1 MQKLY
6 CYVDET
12 GQDTQG
18 KFFIVS
24 VVITENEREELTR
37 LLEEI
42 EKSTGKGKVK
52 WMEAED
58 KFRIAYIRAVLNN
71 RAFKGKLI
79 YSQYKN
85 TRDYFPR
92 MVLTTARAITEKA
105 SDEYKATIFV
115 DGLQRSQIKWFG
127 RELRH
132 LSIRTKKV
140 RGVRRD
146 ETEPLI
152 RLADALCGFVRA
164 AESGRGEVTT
174 LLNKARTKGIVE
186 EL

>member
-1 MQKLY
+1 
-6 CYVDET
+6 
-12 GQDTQG
+12 
-18 KFFIVS
+18 
-24 VVITENEREELTR
+24 
-37 LLEEI
+37 
-42 EKSTGKGKVK
+42 
-52 WMEAED
+52 
-58 KFRIAYIRAVLNN
+58 
-71 RAFKGKLI
+71 
-79 YSQYKN
+79 
-85 TRDYFPR
+85 

-174 LLNKARTKGIVE
+174 LLNKARTEGIVK